1 MQTACSVIEG
11 VGDEGEE
18 RETEGREIDVD
29 ESGGKAKRDDVIV
42 VGALDEEF
50 YVPWAGAF

>member
-1 MQTACSVIEG
+1 MIEG

-18 RETEGREIDVD
+18 RETEGCDIDVD